1 MAKTVKNFLADSLTT
16 ENARK
21 FFGVDESVL
30 ETDRLN
36 YLLFA
41 CERKAELDGFDVET
55 PDGRLAVLL
64 QLGFAL
70 ESEGITARLAS
81 KTFTDF
87 SVSFLHDSSEGVA
100 AGYAAKYKQHKID
113 VLGIKHRIG

>member
-1 MAKTVKNFLADSLTT
+1 MAKTIKNFLKEPLSA

-21 FFGVDESVL
+21 FFGVDKSTL
-30 ETDRLN
+30 EPARLN

-70 ESEGITARLAS
+70 ESGGITARLAS

-87 SVSFLHDSSEGVA
+87 SVSFLHDSSEGAA

-113 VLGIKHRIG
+113 ILGMKHRVG